1 MYRQGRVRVPKLYAP
16 RRSLDSSEFSDAKP
30 SSEEAEQVMLPALC
44 CLANA
49 LAVLAPKSVALVATW
64 NEGAAVYAV
73 LSAAS
78 SGHSSLHKYAA
89 WALSNVSTSEEGCG
103 APP

>member
-1 MYRQGRVRVPKLYAP
+1 
-16 RRSLDSSEFSDAKP
+16 
-30 SSEEAEQVMLPALC
+30 MLPALC

-64 NEGAAVYAV
+64 NEGTAVHAV
-73 LSAAS
+73 LLAAS

-103 APP
+103 APSCSCCQWPLCYYTLCSVLKRSD